1 MSGQRIVPF
10 LTLPGTAEAAMHF
23 YVSIFPNSSVTSLTK
38 IDEDERGEGG
48 RVVNVQFVLNGQ
60 DFMAMDMEEDFMP
73 DMTWATSLYVDC
85 EDEASFDNY
94 FDSLSADG
102 VVMMGPE
109 AVGELRAVAWVTDQF
124 GVTWQ
129 LVWK

>member
-10 LTLPGTAEAAMHF
+10 LTLPGTAEEAMHF

-48 RVVNVQFVLNGQ
+48 RVVNAQFVLNGQ

-109 AVGELRAVAWVTDQF
+109 AVGELRAVAWVTD
-124 GVTWQ
+124 
-129 LVWK
+129 

>member
-10 LTLPGTAEAAMHF
+10 LTLPGTAEEAMHF

-48 RVVNVQFVLNGQ
+48 RVVNAQFVLNGQ

-109 AVGELRAVAWVTDQF
+109 AVGELRAVALVTDQF

-129 LVWK
+129 LVCK

>member
-109 AVGELRAVAWVTDQF
+109 AVGELRAVAGLPTNSVLL
-124 GVTWQ
+124 GN
-129 LVWK
+129 

>member
-1 MSGQRIVPF
+1 MSGQRHVPF
-10 LTLPGTAEAAMHF
+10 LTLPGTAEAALHF
-23 YVSIFPNSSVTSLTK
+23 YVSIFPNSSATSLTK

-60 DFMAMDMEEDFMP
+60 DFMAMDMEEEFMP

-85 EDEASFDNY
+85 EDEASSDNY

-109 AVGELRAVAWVTDQF
+109 AVGELRAVSLVTDQF

>member
-10 LTLPGTAEAAMHF
+10 LTFPGTAEKAMNF
-23 YVSIFPNSSVTSLTK
+23 YISIFPNSSVTSLTK

-48 RVVNVQFVLNGQ
+48 RVVNEQFVLNGQ

-124 GVTWQ
+124 DVTWQ

>member
-1 MSGQRIVPF
+1 MSEQRIVTF
-10 LTLPGTAEAAMHF
+10 LTFPETAEEAMNF
-23 YVSIFPNSSVTSLTK
+23 YVSIFPNSSITSLTK

-48 RVVNVQFVLNGQ
+48 RVINGQFVLDGQ
-60 DFMAMDMEEDFMP
+60 HFMAMDMEKEFLPDFS
-73 DMTWATSLYVDC
+73 WATSLYVAC
-85 EDEASFDNY
+85 EDEPTFDNY

-102 VVMMGPE
+102 TVMMGPE
-109 AVGELRAVAWVTDQF
+109 PVGELRSVSWVTDQY

>member
-10 LTLPGTAEAAMHF
+10 LTFPGTAEKAMNF
-23 YVSIFPNSSVTSLTK
+23 YISIFPNSSVTSLTK

-48 RVVNVQFVLNGQ
+48 RVVNEQFVLNGQ

-73 DMTWATSLYVDC
+73 DMTWAVSLYVAC

-124 GVTWQ
+124 DVTWQ

>member
-1 MSGQRIVPF
+1 
-10 LTLPGTAEAAMHF
+10 
-23 YVSIFPNSSVTSLTK
+23 
-38 IDEDERGEGG
+38 
-48 RVVNVQFVLNGQ
+48 
-60 DFMAMDMEEDFMP
+60 
-73 DMTWATSLYVDC
+73 MTWAVSLYVDC